1 MKKIL
6 NGILYYLCVVPAA
19 CLLILYTKMQ
29 AKDKAVFMFVF
40 DEPETTIIA
49 RGKTENLACGFAAVM
64 REDKGIE
71 KLLRIVSKGFDCNWN
86 CDSDGDGESKTDEQ
100 CTAK

>member
-40 DEPETTIIA
+40 DETETTTIV

-64 REDKGIE
+64 REDKGLE
-71 KLLRIVSKGFDCNWN
+71 RLLRIVLKGFDCNWE
-86 CDSDGDGESKTDEQ
+86 CDGENEEQ
-100 CTAK
+100 CTKK

>member
-19 CLLILYTKMQ
+19 GLLILYSKMQ

-40 DEPETTIIA
+40 DETETTTIA
-49 RGKTENLACGFAAVM
+49 RGEPGNLACGFAAIM
-64 REDKGIE
+64 REDKNFV
-71 KLLRIVSKGFDCNWN
+71 KLLRIVLKGFDCNWN
-86 CDSDGDGESKTDEQ
+86 CDGESKTDDQ
-100 CTAK
+100 CTKK

>member
-19 CLLILYTKMQ
+19 YLLILYTKVQ
-29 AKDKAVFMFVF
+29 TKDKAVFMMVF
-40 DEPETTIIA
+40 DETETTTIV
-49 RGKTENLACGFAAVM
+49 RGEPGNLACGFAAVM

-71 KLLRIVSKGFDCNWN
+71 KLLRIVLKGFDCNWN
-86 CDSDGDGESKTDEQ
+86 CDSDGETEEQ
-100 CTAK
+100 CTKK

>member
-19 CLLILYTKMQ
+19 CLLILYTKVQ
-29 AKDKAVFMFVF
+29 AKDKAVFMLVF
-40 DEPETTIIA
+40 DQTETSTIVRGEP
-49 RGKTENLACGFAAVM
+49 GNLACGLATVM

-71 KLLRIVSKGFDCNWN
+71 KLLRIVLKGFDCDWN
-86 CDSDGDGESKTDEQ
+86 CDSDGESENEEQ